1 MTLDAMLALGALIA
15 MSFAAFAAIAGF
27 RIQKLHNNW
36 VQSVPVALGVILK
49 TASIG
54 VACAGSTTHFFNSPA
69 EISGL
74 FAWALSCSF
83 LVALLVSA
91 ARSLG
96 ALILPLVVVLMALSL
111 VSSTESAGPLPL
123 QGGSRFLAPHILS
136 AFLGYGLF
144 LTACGASI
152 LYLEQA
158 RLLKRKVFGV
168 LFKDLPSLERLER
181 LEMFCSLLGLAAF
194 SLALITGAMMASEAG
209 KAFWFVPKFL
219 SAQVT
224 WLIFGVLV
232 IGRFARRL
240 NGRTAAKV
248 VLVGAALVLF
258 TFALGHP
265 FSRPQP
271 DAVKQT
277 YLEARSGERSVS
289 Q

>member
-1 MTLDAMLALGALIA
+1 MKPEFALALGSLIA

-27 RIQKLHNNW
+27 RIQKFHSKW
-36 VQSVPVALGVILK
+36 MQSVPVALGVLLK

-54 VACAGSTTHFFNSPA
+54 VACSSSQSHVFNSPA
-69 EISGL
+69 EIAGL

-96 ALILPLVVVLMALSL
+96 ALILPLVVVLMALSM
-111 VSSTESAGPLPL
+111 VSSNESAGPLPL
-123 QGGSRFLAPHILS
+123 QGSPRFLAPHILS

-194 SLALITGAMMASEAG
+194 SVALVTGAMMASETG
-209 KAFWFVPKFL
+209 KPFWFVPKFL

-232 IGRFARRL
+232 IGRAARRL
-240 NGRTAAKV
+240 NGRTAAKF
-248 VLVGAALVLF
+248 VLVGAGLVLF

-271 DAVKQT
+271 DAPAQT
-277 YLEARSGERSVS
+277 YLDDKNVRGVAP
-289 Q
+289 